1 MSTLINNDPRDLELA
16 NLLNETVRFR
26 EPISGFDEHYNMVIT
41 GYREVEH
48 APSYCTNLDRVQKAA
63 ATLSQTN
70 HQRYTGYLL
79 MQVGA
84 ENETGIHNFAA
95 LLRATPAQHVAALIK
110 TLKKNHED
118 QK

>member
-1 MSTLINNDPRDLELA
+1 MLINNDHRDLELA
-16 NLLNETVRFR
+16 RLLNEALRFR
-26 EPISGFDEHYNMVIT
+26 EPIEGFDSHYNRVIT

-48 APSYCTNLDRVQKAA
+48 APSYCSDLNRVQKAA
-63 ATLSQTN
+63 ASLSQTD
-70 HQRYTGYLL
+70 HQRYAGYLL

-95 LLRATPAQHVAALIK
+95 LLRATPAQHVAALIQ
-110 TLKKNHED
+110 TLKKRHED